1 MSLSGLVFR
10 GVHPRRSIWGPWLAA
25 ALALSWLP
33 GPVRAET
40 HWSLQSVN
48 ASGGSAWAASYPLEI
63 VGILLTDPDEMLDAT
78 PNFQPGSAGVMG
90 GEWQVVIQAAWPG
103 DRGGTACWMGQNYAL
118 RRSPGDDSFSYSDE
132 AWRAEIARLN
142 HDPATGHPFRKG
154 DLVSIRASGSL
165 AFGGKRNINEM
176 HRNEP
181 EHDFTMSLVA
191 SNYGLPEPEA
201 LSLVSL
207 VRADDGNPA
216 TSEDLFDPARLTGG
230 EHWQGVRIRING
242 LTLLNAENWSPT
254 NAWASR
260 LCTVTDGENRFFK
273 IRHPRYSLGPAPAS
287 PFDAIGILNQ
297 ESGSGVQGTNGY
309 ELFVQAIE
317 PSSTPRIDIAS
328 APVITWPGSLAN
340 YALVYTNLAGGPGP
354 WQAATNVPVL
364 VNGRWTVI
372 LDPSEART
380 RFYTLQRC
388 Q

>member
-1 MSLSGLVFR
+1 
-10 GVHPRRSIWGPWLAA
+10 
-25 ALALSWLP
+25 
-33 GPVRAET
+33 
-40 HWSLQSVN
+40 
-48 ASGGSAWAASYPLEI
+48 
-63 VGILLTDPDEMLDAT
+63 
-78 PNFQPGSAGVMG
+78 
-90 GEWQVVIQAAWPG
+90 
-103 DRGGTACWMGQNYAL
+103 
-118 RRSPGDDSFSYSDE
+118 
-132 AWRAEIARLN
+132 
-142 HDPATGHPFRKG
+142 
-154 DLVSIRASGSL
+154 
-165 AFGGKRNINEM
+165 
-176 HRNEP
+176 
-181 EHDFTMSLVA
+181 MSLVA